1 MPSHSHCSRVRT
13 LARSIV
19 AIAVFITGLLTLA
32 PVSGRASDDRVDET
46 VVAAIKLEGFQN
58 SQVMDTLS
66 WLSDVYGPRLTGS
79 DNLRHAAEWA
89 RDRMKTWGLA
99 NAALEPYGMSFRGWM
114 LERFSLDMIEP
125 QYMRIY
131 GYPMAWSPPLAAP
144 LVSTPIVVE
153 IKSKEDF
160 DKYRGK
166 LRGAVVMNGRP
177 AETDIGFKPEAE
189 RLDEAA
195 LAKRSGEINPGKPA
209 SLQEEDQDF
218 GKVLDTLIEIQKFFA
233 SEGVAAVITASSIRE
248 DVRVSG
254 YYDHKWHTPFPSFVF
269 SREHYGRLLRML
281 DRKIPIK
288 LSLSLA
294 ARFTDNVEGFNVV
307 AEIPGSDPQLRK
319 QIVMLGGHL
328 DSWHTGTGA
337 TDNGAGCAAA
347 MEAVRILESI
357 GVKPRRTIR
366 VALWS
371 GEEQDYFGSRGYV
384 AKHFGSTAT
393 AERKPEHAT
402 LAAYF
407 NVDNGAG
414 RIRGINLQGN
424 EAARPIFDEWL
435 RPFAYLGAT
444 TVTTLNS
451 GGTDHMLFNAVG
463 LPGFQFIQD
472 PLNYESRTHHS
483 SLDVYEEAPPDDLK
497 QGAVIL
503 ASFVYHAAM
512 RDQMLPR
519 PKVAGTRK

>member
-1 MPSHSHCSRVRT
+1 MPSHSA
-13 LARSIV
+13 ARATV
-19 AIAVFITGLLTLA
+19 AIAVFMTVLLALA
-32 PVSGRASDDRVDET
+32 PVDGRASTERVDET

-58 SQVMDTLS
+58 SEVMDTLS

-79 DNLRHAAEWA
+79 DNLRRAAEWA

-99 NAALEPYGMSFRGWM
+99 NAALEPYAMSFRGWT

-144 LVSTPIVVE
+144 LTGTPIVVD
-153 IKSKEDF
+153 IKSKADF

-177 AETDIGFKPEAE
+177 GAADIGFTPEAE

-195 LAKRSGEINPGKPA
+195 LTKRSAEISPGTPA
-209 SLQEEDQDF
+209 SLQEEDEDF
-218 GKVLDTLIEIQKFFA
+218 NQMLDSQIEIQKFFA

-254 YYDHKWHTPFPSFVF
+254 YYDHKWHAPFPSFVF
-269 SREHYGRLLRML
+269 SREHYGRLIRML
-281 DRKIPIK
+281 DKKIPVT
-288 LSLSLA
+288 LSLSLS

-307 AEIPGSDPQLRK
+307 AEIPGSDPQLRS
-319 QIVMLGGHL
+319 QVVMLGGHL

-347 MEAVRILESI
+347 MEAVRILQSI

-384 AKHFGSTAT
+384 ARHFGNTAT
-393 AERKPEHAT
+393 GERKPEHAT

-407 NVDNGAG
+407 NLDNGAG

-424 EAARPIFDEWL
+424 EAARPIFEEWL

-451 GGTDHMLFNAVG
+451 GGTDHVLFNAVG

-472 PLNYESRTHHS
+472 PLNYGSRTHHS

-497 QGAVIL
+497 QASVIL

-512 RDQMLPR
+512 RDDMLPR
-519 PKVAGTRK
+519 PKLAGPHK

>member
-1 MPSHSHCSRVRT
+1 MPSRSA
-13 LARSIV
+13 ARSIL
-19 AIAVFITGLLTLA
+19 AIFVFITVLLALA
-32 PVSGRASDDRVDET
+32 PVHGRAAGERVDET
-46 VVAAIKLEGFQN
+46 VIAAIKLEGFQH

-79 DNLRHAAEWA
+79 DNFRRAGEWA

-99 NAALEPYGMSFRGWM
+99 NGALEPYAMTFRGWT

-131 GYPMAWSPPLAAP
+131 GYPMAWSPSLAAP
-144 LVSTPIVVE
+144 LIGTPIVVE
-153 IKSKEDF
+153 IKSKDDF

-166 LRGAVVMNGRP
+166 LRGAMVMNGRP
-177 AETDIGFKPEAE
+177 AVADIGFKAEAQ

-195 LAKRSGEINPGKPA
+195 LTKQSGEINPGKPA
-209 SLQEEDQDF
+209 SLQEEDEEYT
-218 GKVLDTLIEIQKFFA
+218 KSLDAQVEILKFFA
-233 SEGVAAVITASSIRE
+233 SEGAAALITASSIAE

-269 SREHYGRLLRML
+269 SREHYGRLIRML

-288 LSLSLA
+288 LSLSLS
-294 ARFTDNVEGFNVV
+294 ARFTDNVEGVNVV
-307 AEIPGSDPQLRK
+307 AEIPGSDPQLRD
-319 QIVMLGGHL
+319 QVVMLGGHL
-328 DSWHTGTGA
+328 DSWHAATGA
-337 TDNGAGCAAA
+337 TDNGAGCAVA

-357 GVKPRRTIR
+357 GAKPRRTIR
-366 VALWS
+366 VVLWS

-384 AKHFGSTAT
+384 AKHFGNPAT

-407 NVDNGAG
+407 NLDNGAG

-424 EAARPIFDEWL
+424 EAARPIFEEWL

-451 GGTDHMLFNAVG
+451 GGTDHVLFNAVG

-472 PLNYESRTHHS
+472 PLNYDSRVHHS

-497 QGAVIL
+497 QASVIL

-512 RDQMLPR
+512 RDEMLPR
-519 PKVAGTRK
+519 PKLAVPKK

>member
-1 MPSHSHCSRVRT
+1 MPSQSA
-13 LARSIV
+13 ARATV
-19 AIAVFITGLLTLA
+19 AIAVFITALLA
-32 PVSGRASDDRVDET
+32 FVPVTGRASAERVDET

-99 NAALEPYGMSFRGWM
+99 NAALEPYAMSFRGWT

-144 LVSTPIVVE
+144 LTATPIVVD

-177 AETDIGFKPEAE
+177 AAADIGFKPEAE
-189 RLDEAA
+189 RLDEGA
-195 LAKRSGEINPGKPA
+195 LTKQSAEISPGKPA
-209 SLQEEDQDF
+209 SLQEEDEDF
-218 GKVLDTLIEIQKFFA
+218 NRGLDSQIDIQKFFA

-248 DVRVSG
+248 DVRVAG
-254 YYDHKWHTPFPSFVF
+254 YYDQKWHTPFPSFVF
-269 SREHYGRLLRML
+269 SREHYGRLIRML
-281 DRKIPIK
+281 DKKIPVK
-288 LSLSLA
+288 LSLSLS

-307 AEIPGSDPQLRK
+307 AEIPGSDPQLRS
-319 QIVMLGGHL
+319 QVVMLGGHL

-347 MEAVRILESI
+347 MEAVRILQSI

-384 AKHFGSTAT
+384 ARHFGNTAT
-393 AERKPEHAT
+393 GERKPEHAT

-407 NVDNGAG
+407 NLDNGAG

-424 EAARPIFDEWL
+424 EAARPIFEEWL

-451 GGTDHMLFNAVG
+451 GGTDHVLFNAVG

-472 PLNYESRTHHS
+472 PLNYESRAHHS

-497 QGAVIL
+497 QASVIL

-512 RDQMLPR
+512 RDDMLPR
-519 PKVAGTRK
+519 PKLAGPHK

>member
-1 MPSHSHCSRVRT
+1 MPSQSA
-13 LARSIV
+13 ARATV
-19 AIAVFITGLLTLA
+19 AIAVFITALLA
-32 PVSGRASDDRVDET
+32 FVPVTGRASAERVDET

-99 NAALEPYGMSFRGWM
+99 NAALEPYAMSFRGWT

-144 LVSTPIVVE
+144 LTATPIVVD

-177 AETDIGFKPEAE
+177 AAADIGFKPEAE
-189 RLDEAA
+189 RLDEGA
-195 LAKRSGEINPGKPA
+195 LTKQSAEISPGKPA
-209 SLQEEDQDF
+209 SLQEEDEDF
-218 GKVLDTLIEIQKFFA
+218 NRGLDSQIDIQKFFA

-248 DVRVSG
+248 DVRVAG
-254 YYDHKWHTPFPSFVF
+254 YYDQKWHTPFPSFVF
-269 SREHYGRLLRML
+269 SREHYGRLIRML
-281 DRKIPIK
+281 DKQIPVK
-288 LSLSLA
+288 LSLSLS

-307 AEIPGSDPQLRK
+307 AEIPGSDPQLRS
-319 QIVMLGGHL
+319 QVVMLGGHL

-347 MEAVRILESI
+347 MEAVRILQSI

-384 AKHFGSTAT
+384 AKHFGNPAT

-407 NVDNGAG
+407 NLDNGAG

-424 EAARPIFDEWL
+424 EAARPIFEEWL

-451 GGTDHMLFNAVG
+451 GGTDHVLFNAVG

-472 PLNYESRTHHS
+472 PLNYESRAHHS

-497 QGAVIL
+497 QASVIL

-512 RDQMLPR
+512 RDDMLPR
-519 PKVAGTRK
+519 PKLAGPHK

>member
-1 MPSHSHCSRVRT
+1 MRSHSA
-13 LARSIV
+13 ARSIV
-19 AIAVFITGLLTLA
+19 ALAVFITVLLGLA
-32 PVSGRASDDRVDET
+32 PVSGRASAERVDET
-46 VVAAIKLEGFQN
+46 VVAAIKLEGFQD

-99 NAALEPYGMSFRGWM
+99 NTALEPYGMPVRGWT

-131 GYPMAWSPPLAAP
+131 GYPMAWSPSLAAP
-144 LVSTPIVVE
+144 LVGTPIVVD

-160 DKYRGK
+160 DKYRGT

-177 AETDIGFKPEAE
+177 GESDIGFKPEAE

-195 LAKRSGEINPGKPA
+195 LTKQSGEINPGKPA
-209 SLQEEDQDF
+209 SLQEEDEDF
-218 GKVLDTLIEIQKFFA
+218 GKVLDRQVEILKFFA
-233 SEGVAAVITASSIRE
+233 SEGVGAVVTASSIRE

-254 YYDHKWHTPFPSFVF
+254 YYDQKWHAPFPSFVF
-269 SREHYGRLLRML
+269 SREHYGRLIRML
-281 DRKIPIK
+281 DKKIPVK
-288 LSLSLA
+288 LSLSLST
-294 ARFTDNVEGFNVV
+294 RFTDNVEGFNVV
-307 AEIPGSDPQLRK
+307 AEIPGSDPQLRN
-319 QIVMLGGHL
+319 QVVMLGGHL

-366 VALWS
+366 VVLWT

-384 AKHFGSTAT
+384 AKHFGNPAT
-393 AERKPEHAT
+393 TEHKPEHAT

-407 NVDNGAG
+407 NLDNGAG

-424 EAARPIFDEWL
+424 EAARPIFAEWL

-472 PLNYESRTHHS
+472 PLNYDSRTHHS

-497 QGAVIL
+497 QASVIL

-512 RDQMLPR
+512 RDEMLPR
-519 PKVAGTRK
+519 PKAARLSK

>member
-1 MPSHSHCSRVRT
+1 MPSHPA
-13 LARSIV
+13 ARATV
-19 AIAVFITGLLTLA
+19 TMAVFITVVLA
-32 PVSGRASDDRVDET
+32 PVAGRASAERVDET

-79 DNLRHAAEWA
+79 DNLRLAAEWA

-99 NAALEPYGMSFRGWM
+99 NAALEPYAMSFRGWT

-131 GYPMAWSPPLAAP
+131 GYPMAWSPPLTAP
-144 LVSTPIVVE
+144 LTGTPVVVD
-153 IKSKEDF
+153 IKSKADF

-177 AETDIGFKPEAE
+177 AGADIGFKPEAE

-195 LAKRSGEINPGKPA
+195 LTKQSAEISPGKPA
-209 SLQEEDQDF
+209 SLQEEDEDF
-218 GKVLDTLIEIQKFFA
+218 NQALDSQIEIQKFFA

-254 YYDHKWHTPFPSFVF
+254 YYDHKWHAPFPSFVF
-269 SREHYGRLLRML
+269 SREHYGRLIRML
-281 DRKIPIK
+281 DKKIPVT
-288 LSLSLA
+288 LSLSLS

-307 AEIPGSDPQLRK
+307 AEIPGSDPQLRS
-319 QIVMLGGHL
+319 QVVMLGGHL

-347 MEAVRILESI
+347 MEAVRILQSI

-366 VALWS
+366 VALWT

-384 AKHFGSTAT
+384 ARHFGNTASG
-393 AERKPEHAT
+393 ERKPEHAT

-407 NVDNGAG
+407 NLDNGAG

-451 GGTDHMLFNAVG
+451 GGTDHVLFNAVG

-497 QGAVIL
+497 QASVIL

-512 RDQMLPR
+512 RDDMLPR
-519 PKVAGTRK
+519 PKLAGPHK

>member
-1 MPSHSHCSRVRT
+1 MLSRSSTRPIIT
-13 LARSIV
+13 
-19 AIAVFITGLLTLA
+19 IAAFITVSLALA
-32 PVSGRASDDRVDET
+32 PVKGRAAAERVDET
-46 VVAAIKLEGFQN
+46 VIAAIKLEGFQN
-58 SQVMDTLS
+58 SEVMDTLS

-79 DNLRHAAEWA
+79 DNLRRAGEWA
-89 RDRMKTWGLA
+89 RDRMKTWGLG
-99 NAALEPYGMSFRGWM
+99 NPALEPFGMSLRGWT

-144 LVSTPIVVE
+144 VIATPIVVE
-153 IKSKEDF
+153 VKSKEDF

-177 AETDIGFKPEAE
+177 AAADIGFTPEAE

-195 LAKRSGEINPGKPA
+195 LTKKSGEINPGKPG
-209 SLQEEDQDF
+209 SLREEDEDF
-218 GKVLDTLIEIQKFFA
+218 NKVLDTQVEIQKFFA
-233 SEGVAAVITASSIRE
+233 TEGVAAVIAASSIRE

-254 YYDHKWHTPFPSFVF
+254 YYDHKWHVPFPSFVF
-269 SREHYGRLLRML
+269 SREHYGRLVRML
-281 DRKIPIK
+281 DKKIPVK
-288 LSLSLA
+288 LSLSLS
-294 ARFTDNVEGFNVV
+294 ARFTENVEGFNVV
-307 AEIPGSDPQLRK
+307 AEIPGSDPQLRH
-319 QIVMLGGHL
+319 QVVMLGGHL

-347 MEAVRILESI
+347 MEAVRILERI

-366 VALWS
+366 VVLWS

-384 AKHFGSTAT
+384 AKHFGNPAT

-407 NVDNGAG
+407 NLDNGAG

-424 EAARPIFDEWL
+424 EAARPILEEWL

-451 GGTDHMLFNAVG
+451 GGTDHVLFNAVG

-497 QGAVIL
+497 QASVIL

-512 RDQMLPR
+512 RDEMLPR
-519 PKVAGTRK
+519 PKLAGSNK

>member
-1 MPSHSHCSRVRT
+1 MPSHPA
-13 LARSIV
+13 ARATV
-19 AIAVFITGLLTLA
+19 TMAVFITVVLA
-32 PVSGRASDDRVDET
+32 PVAGRASAERVDET

-79 DNLRHAAEWA
+79 DNLRLAAEWA

-99 NAALEPYGMSFRGWM
+99 NTALEPYGISFRGWT

-131 GYPMAWSPPLAAP
+131 GYPMAWSPPLTAP
-144 LVSTPIVVE
+144 LTGTPVVVD
-153 IKSKEDF
+153 IKSKADF

-177 AETDIGFKPEAE
+177 AGADIGFKPEAE

-195 LAKRSGEINPGKPA
+195 LTKQSAEISPGKPA
-209 SLQEEDQDF
+209 SLQEEDEDF
-218 GKVLDTLIEIQKFFA
+218 NQALDSQIEIQKFFA

-254 YYDHKWHTPFPSFVF
+254 YYDQKWHTPFPSFVF
-269 SREHYGRLLRML
+269 SREHYGRLIRML
-281 DRKIPIK
+281 DKKIPVK
-288 LSLSLA
+288 LSLSLS

-307 AEIPGSDPQLRK
+307 AEIPGSDPQLRS
-319 QIVMLGGHL
+319 QVVMLGGHL

-347 MEAVRILESI
+347 MEAVRILQSI

-366 VALWS
+366 VALWT

-384 AKHFGSTAT
+384 ARHFGNTAT
-393 AERKPEHAT
+393 GERKPEHAT

-407 NVDNGAG
+407 NLDNGAG

-424 EAARPIFDEWL
+424 EAARSIVDEWL

-444 TVTTLNS
+444 TVTTLNA
-451 GGTDHMLFNAVG
+451 GGTDHMPFTAVG

-472 PLNYESRTHHS
+472 PLNYGSRTHHS

-497 QGAVIL
+497 QAAVIL

-512 RDQMLPR
+512 RDEMLPR
-519 PKVAGTRK
+519 PKPAGASK

>member
-1 MPSHSHCSRVRT
+1 MPSHPA
-13 LARSIV
+13 ARATV
-19 AIAVFITGLLTLA
+19 ATAVFITGLLALA
-32 PVSGRASDDRVDET
+32 PVAGRASAERVDET

-66 WLSDVYGPRLTGS
+66 WLSDVHGPRLTGS
-79 DNLRHAAEWA
+79 DNLRRAGEWA

-99 NAALEPYGMSFRGWM
+99 NAALEPYAMSFRGWT

-131 GYPMAWSPPLAAP
+131 GYPMAWSPPLTAP
-144 LVSTPIVVE
+144 LTGTPVVVD
-153 IKSKEDF
+153 IKSKADF

-177 AETDIGFKPEAE
+177 AGADIGFKPEAE

-195 LAKRSGEINPGKPA
+195 LTKQSAEINPGKPA
-209 SLQEEDQDF
+209 SLQEEDEDF
-218 GKVLDTLIEIQKFFA
+218 NQALDSQIEIQKFFA

-254 YYDHKWHTPFPSFVF
+254 YYDHKWHAPFPSFVF
-269 SREHYGRLLRML
+269 SREHYGRLIRML
-281 DRKIPIK
+281 DKKIPVT
-288 LSLSLA
+288 LSLSLS

-307 AEIPGSDPQLRK
+307 AEIPGSDPQLRS
-319 QIVMLGGHL
+319 QVVMLGGHL

-347 MEAVRILESI
+347 MEAVRILQSI

-366 VALWS
+366 VALWT

-384 AKHFGSTAT
+384 ARHFGNIAT
-393 AERKPEHAT
+393 GERKPEHAT

-407 NVDNGAG
+407 NLDNGAG

-424 EAARPIFDEWL
+424 EAARSIVDEWL

-451 GGTDHMLFNAVG
+451 GGTDHMPFTAVG

-472 PLNYESRTHHS
+472 PLNYGSRTHHS

-497 QGAVIL
+497 QASVIL

-512 RDQMLPR
+512 RDDMLPR
-519 PKVAGTRK
+519 PKLAAPNK

>member
-1 MPSHSHCSRVRT
+1 M
-13 LARSIV
+13 
-19 AIAVFITGLLTLA
+19 
-32 PVSGRASDDRVDET
+32 
-46 VVAAIKLEGFQN
+46 
-58 SQVMDTLS
+58 
-66 WLSDVYGPRLTGS
+66 
-79 DNLRHAAEWA
+79 
-89 RDRMKTWGLA
+89 
-99 NAALEPYGMSFRGWM
+99 
-114 LERFSLDMIEP
+114 
-125 QYMRIY
+125 
-131 GYPMAWSPPLAAP
+131 
-144 LVSTPIVVE
+144 
-153 IKSKEDF
+153 
-160 DKYRGK
+160 
-166 LRGAVVMNGRP
+166 
-177 AETDIGFKPEAE
+177 
-189 RLDEAA
+189 
-195 LAKRSGEINPGKPA
+195 
-209 SLQEEDQDF
+209 
-218 GKVLDTLIEIQKFFA
+218 
-233 SEGVAAVITASSIRE
+233 
-248 DVRVSG
+248 SG

-269 SREHYGRLLRML
+269 SREHYGRLIRML
-281 DRKIPIK
+281 DKKIPIK
-288 LSLSLA
+288 LSLSLS

-307 AEIPGSDPQLRK
+307 AEIPGSDPQLRN

-347 MEAVRILESI
+347 MEAVRILETI

-384 AKHFGSTAT
+384 AKHFGNPAT

-407 NVDNGAG
+407 NLDNGAG

-451 GGTDHMLFNAVG
+451 GGTDHVLFNAVG

-472 PLNYESRTHHS
+472 PLNYASRAHHS

-497 QGAVIL
+497 QASVIL

-512 RDQMLPR
+512 RDEMLPR
-519 PKVAGTRK
+519 PKLAGPNK

>member
-1 MPSHSHCSRVRT
+1 MT
-13 LARSIV
+13 LV
-19 AIAVFITGLLTLA
+19 LVLA
-32 PVSGRASDDRVDET
+32 PLYARAPAERVDEA
-46 VVAAIKLEGFQN
+46 VIAAIKVEGFQH

-79 DNLRHAAEWA
+79 DNLRHAGEWA
-89 RDRMKTWGLA
+89 RDRMTAWGLT
-99 NAALEPYGMSFRGWM
+99 NAALEPHGTSSRGWT

-131 GYPMAWSPPLAAP
+131 GYPMAWSPALAAA
-144 LVSTPIVVE
+144 LVGTPVIVD
-153 IKSKEDF
+153 IKSKDDF

-166 LRGAVVMNGRP
+166 LRGSIVMNGRP
-177 AETDIGFKPEAE
+177 AVADIGFKPEAE
-189 RLDEAA
+189 RLDDAA
-195 LAKRSGEINPGKPA
+195 LAKRSGEISPGERG
-209 SLQEEDQDF
+209 SLKDEDEDF
-218 GKVLDTLIEIQKFFA
+218 NKALDTQVEIQKFFA
-233 SEGVAAVITASSIRE
+233 SEGVGAVITASSIRE

-254 YYDHKWHTPFPSFVF
+254 YYDHKWHVPFPSFVF
-269 SREHYGRLLRML
+269 SREHYGRVIRML
-281 DRKIPIK
+281 DKKIPVK
-288 LSLSLA
+288 LSLSLS
-294 ARFTDNVEGFNVV
+294 ARFSDNIEGFNVV
-307 AEIPGSDPQLRK
+307 AEIAGSDPQVRG
-319 QIVMLGGHL
+319 QVVMLGGHL

-347 MEAVRILESI
+347 MEAVRILQTL

-384 AKHFGSTAT
+384 AKHFGNPAT
-393 AERKPEHAT
+393 SERTPEQAT

-407 NVDNGAG
+407 NLDNGAG

-424 EAARPIFDEWL
+424 EAARPIFEEWL

-451 GGTDHMLFNAVG
+451 GGTDHVVFNAVG

-472 PLNYESRTHHS
+472 PLNYDSRTHHT

-497 QGAVIL
+497 QASVIL

-512 RDQMLPR
+512 RDDMLPR
-519 PKVAGTRK
+519 PKVATR

>member
-1 MPSHSHCSRVRT
+1 MQSRSV
-13 LARSIV
+13 ARSIL
-19 AIAVFITGLLTLA
+19 AIAVSINALLALA
-32 PVSGRASDDRVDET
+32 PATGRASGEQVDES

-79 DNLRHAAEWA
+79 DNLRRAAEWA
-89 RDRMKTWGLA
+89 RDRMRTWGLA
-99 NAALEPYGMSFRGWM
+99 NTALEPYGMSFRGWT
-114 LERFSLDMIEP
+114 LERFSLDMVEP

-131 GYPMAWSPPLAAP
+131 GYPLAWSPPLVAP
-144 LVSTPIVVE
+144 LIATPIVVE
-153 IKSKEDF
+153 VKSKEDF

-177 AETDIGFKPEAE
+177 AAADIGFKPEAE
-189 RLDEAA
+189 RFDDAA
-195 LAKRSGEINPGKPA
+195 LTKQSAEINPGKPA
-209 SLQEEDQDF
+209 SLREEDEDF
-218 GKVLDTLIEIQKFFA
+218 DKSLESMVEIQKFFA
-233 SEGVAAVITASSIRE
+233 SEGVAAVITASSIGE

-254 YYDHKWHTPFPSFVF
+254 YYDHKWRPPFPSFVF
-269 SREHYGRLLRML
+269 SREHYGRLMRML
-281 DRKIPIK
+281 DKQIPIK
-288 LSLSLA
+288 ISLSLS
-294 ARFTDNVEGFNVV
+294 ARFTENVEGFNVI
-307 AEIPGSDPQLRK
+307 AEIPGSDPQLRN
-319 QIVMLGGHL
+319 QVVMLGGHL

-337 TDNGAGCAAA
+337 TDNAAGCAAA
-347 MEAVRILESI
+347 MEAVRILNSI

-384 AKHFGSTAT
+384 AKHFGNTAT
-393 AERKPEHAT
+393 AERRPEHAT

-407 NVDNGAG
+407 NLDNGAG

-424 EAARPIFDEWL
+424 EAARPIFVEWL

-472 PLNYESRTHHS
+472 PLNYDSRTHHS

-497 QGAVIL
+497 QASVIL

-512 RDQMLPR
+512 RDEMLPR
-519 PKVAGTRK
+519 PKIAGPHK

>member
-1 MPSHSHCSRVRT
+1 MPFRPT
-13 LARSIV
+13 ARPITAV
-19 AIAVFITGLLTLA
+19 AVFITVALTH
-32 PVSGRASDDRVDET
+32 PPISGRASAERVDEA
-46 VVAAIKLEGFQN
+46 VIAAIKLEGFQH

-79 DNLRHAAEWA
+79 DNLRHAGEWA
-89 RDRMKTWGLA
+89 RDRMKTWGLV
-99 NAALEPYGMSFRGWM
+99 NAALESYEMPFRGWT

-131 GYPMAWSPPLAAP
+131 GYPLAWSPPLAAP
-144 LVSTPIVVE
+144 LVGTPIVVD
-153 IKSKEDF
+153 IKSKADF

-166 LRGAVVMNGRP
+166 LKGALVMNGRP
-177 AETDIGFKPEAE
+177 AGGDIGFKPEAE
-189 RLDEAA
+189 RLDDAA
-195 LAKRSGEINPGKPA
+195 LTKQSGEINPGERG
-209 SLQEEDQDF
+209 SLQEEDEDF
-218 GKVLDTLIEIQKFFA
+218 NKGLDAQVEIQKFFA
-233 SEGVAAVITASSIRE
+233 TEGVGAVITASSIRE

-254 YYDHKWHTPFPSFVF
+254 YYDHKWHVPYPSFVF
-269 SREHYGRLLRML
+269 SREHYGRLIRML

-288 LSLSLA
+288 LSLSLS
-294 ARFTDNVEGFNVV
+294 ARFTDNVENFNVV
-307 AEIPGSDPQLRK
+307 AEIPGSDPQLRN
-319 QIVMLGGHL
+319 QVVMLGGHL

-347 MEAVRILESI
+347 MEAVRILQSI

-366 VALWS
+366 VVLWS

-384 AKHFGSTAT
+384 AKHFGNPAT
-393 AERKPEHAT
+393 GERKPEHAT

-407 NVDNGAG
+407 NLDNGAG

-424 EAARPIFDEWL
+424 EAARSIFEEWL

-451 GGTDHMLFNAVG
+451 GGTDHVLFNAVG

-472 PLNYESRTHHS
+472 PLNYDSRTHHS

-497 QGAVIL
+497 QASVIL

-512 RDQMLPR
+512 RDEMLPR
-519 PKVAGTRK
+519 PKPAGPAR

>member
-1 MPSHSHCSRVRT
+1 MPPRSAV
-13 LARSIV
+13 RSIL
-19 AIAVFITGLLTLA
+19 AIAVFIIVSITLA
-32 PVSGRASDDRVDET
+32 PVSGRASAERVDET
-46 VVAAIKLEGFQN
+46 VVAAIKLEGFQH

-79 DNLRHAAEWA
+79 DNLRRAGEWA
-89 RDRMKTWGLA
+89 RDRMTKWGLG
-99 NAALEPYGMSFRGWM
+99 NAALEPYGMSFRGWT

-131 GYPMAWSPPLAAP
+131 GYPMAWSPPTAAP
-144 LVSTPIVVE
+144 LTGTPIVVE

-166 LRGAVVMNGRP
+166 LRGALVMNGRP
-177 AETDIGFKPEAE
+177 DAGDIGFKPEAE
-189 RLDEAA
+189 RLDEEA
-195 LAKRSGEINPGKPA
+195 LKKQSGEINPGEPA
-209 SLQEEDQDF
+209 SLQEEEDDF
-218 GKVLDTLIEIQKFFA
+218 NKGLEKQVEILKFLA

-254 YYDHKWHTPFPSFVF
+254 YYDQKWHAPFPSFVF
-269 SREHYGRLLRML
+269 SREHYGRVMRML
-281 DRKIPIK
+281 DRKIPVK
-288 LSLSLA
+288 LSLSLS
-294 ARFTDNVEGFNVV
+294 ARFTENVEGFNVV
-307 AEIPGSDPQLRK
+307 AEIPGSDPQLRN
-319 QIVMLGGHL
+319 QVVMLGGHL

-366 VALWS
+366 VALWT
-371 GEEQDYFGSRGYV
+371 GEEQDYFGSLGYV
-384 AKHFGSTAT
+384 TKHFGNPAT
-393 AERKPEHAT
+393 AERRPEHAT

-407 NVDNGAG
+407 NLDNGAG

-451 GGTDHMLFNAVG
+451 GGTDHMPFNAVG

-497 QGAVIL
+497 QASVIL

-512 RDQMLPR
+512 RDEMLPR
-519 PKVAGTRK
+519 PKLAGPAK

>member
-1 MPSHSHCSRVRT
+1 MPSHPA
-13 LARSIV
+13 ARATV
-19 AIAVFITGLLTLA
+19 ATAVFITGLLALA
-32 PVSGRASDDRVDET
+32 PVAGRASAERVDET

-79 DNLRHAAEWA
+79 DNLRRAAEWA

-99 NAALEPYGMSFRGWM
+99 NAALEPYAMSFRGWT

-131 GYPMAWSPPLAAP
+131 GYPMAWSPPLTAP
-144 LVSTPIVVE
+144 LTGTPVVVD
-153 IKSKEDF
+153 IKSKADF

-177 AETDIGFKPEAE
+177 AGADIGFKPEAE

-195 LAKRSGEINPGKPA
+195 LTKQSAEISPGKPA
-209 SLQEEDQDF
+209 SLQEEDEDF
-218 GKVLDTLIEIQKFFA
+218 NQALDSQIEIQKFFA

-254 YYDHKWHTPFPSFVF
+254 YYDQKWHAPFPSFVF
-269 SREHYGRLLRML
+269 SREHYGRLIRML
-281 DRKIPIK
+281 DKKIPVT
-288 LSLSLA
+288 LSLSLS

-307 AEIPGSDPQLRK
+307 AEIPGSDPQLRS
-319 QIVMLGGHL
+319 QVVMLGGHL

-347 MEAVRILESI
+347 MEAVRILQSI

-366 VALWS
+366 VALWT

-384 AKHFGSTAT
+384 ARHFGNIAT
-393 AERKPEHAT
+393 GERKPEHAT

-407 NVDNGAG
+407 NLDNGAG

-424 EAARPIFDEWL
+424 EAARPIFEEWL

-451 GGTDHMLFNAVG
+451 GGTDHVLFNAVG

-472 PLNYESRTHHS
+472 PLNYGSRTHHS
-483 SLDVYEEAPPDDLK
+483 SLDVYEEAPPGDLK
-497 QGAVIL
+497 QAAVIL

-512 RDQMLPR
+512 RDEMLPR
-519 PKVAGTRK
+519 PKAAGASK

>member
-1 MPSHSHCSRVRT
+1 MPFRSASS
-13 LARSIV
+13 SIV
-19 AIAVFITGLLTLA
+19 AIAILIIVSLARA
-32 PVSGRASDDRVDET
+32 PVSGRTSAERVDEA
-46 VVAAIKLEGFQN
+46 VVAAIKVEGFQN

-66 WLSDVYGPRLTGS
+66 WLSDVHGPRLTGS
-79 DNLRHAAEWA
+79 DNLRRAGEWA

-99 NAALEPYGMSFRGWM
+99 NAALEPYGMSFRGWT
-114 LERFSLDMIEP
+114 LERFSLEMIEP

-131 GYPMAWSPPLAAP
+131 GYPLAWSPPLAAP
-144 LVSTPIVVE
+144 LIGTPIVVD

-166 LRGAVVMNGRP
+166 LRGGVVMNGRP
-177 AETDIGFKPEAE
+177 GESDIGFKPEAE

-195 LAKRSGEINPGKPA
+195 LTKQSGEINPGKPA
-209 SLQEEDQDF
+209 SLQEEDEDYN
-218 GKVLDTLIEIQKFFA
+218 KALDKQVEILKFFA

-248 DVRVSG
+248 NVRVSG
-254 YYDHKWHTPFPSFVF
+254 YYDHKWNAPFPSFVF
-269 SREHYGRLLRML
+269 SREHYGRLVRML

-288 LSLSLA
+288 LSLSLS
-294 ARFTDNVEGFNVV
+294 ARFSDNVEGFNVI
-307 AEIPGSDPQLRK
+307 AEIPGSDPQLRN
-319 QIVMLGGHL
+319 QVVMLGGHL
-328 DSWHTGTGA
+328 DSWHAGTGA

-357 GVKPRRTIR
+357 GVRPRRTIR
-366 VALWS
+366 IALWT

-384 AKHFGSTAT
+384 TKHFGNPAT
-393 AERKPEHAT
+393 ADRKPEHAT
-402 LAAYF
+402 LSAYF
-407 NVDNGAG
+407 NLDNGAG

-424 EAARPIFDEWL
+424 EAARSIVDEWL

-444 TVTTLNS
+444 TVTTLNA
-451 GGTDHMLFNAVG
+451 GGTDHMPFTAVG

-472 PLNYESRTHHS
+472 PLNYGSRTHHS

-497 QGAVIL
+497 QAAVIL

-512 RDQMLPR
+512 RDEMLPR
-519 PKVAGTRK
+519 PKPAGASK

>member
-1 MPSHSHCSRVRT
+1 MPSHPA
-13 LARSIV
+13 ARATV
-19 AIAVFITGLLTLA
+19 ATAVFITGLLALA
-32 PVSGRASDDRVDET
+32 PVAGRASAERVDET

-58 SQVMDTLS
+58 SEVMDTLS

-79 DNLRHAAEWA
+79 DNLRRAAEWA

-99 NAALEPYGMSFRGWM
+99 NAALEPYAMSFRGWT

-144 LVSTPIVVE
+144 LTGTPIVVD
-153 IKSKEDF
+153 IKSKADF

-166 LRGAVVMNGRP
+166 LRGGVVMNGRP
-177 AETDIGFKPEAE
+177 GESDIGFKPEAE

-195 LAKRSGEINPGKPA
+195 LTKQSAEISPGKPA
-209 SLQEEDQDF
+209 SLQEEDEDF
-218 GKVLDTLIEIQKFFA
+218 NQALDSQIEIQKFFA

-254 YYDHKWHTPFPSFVF
+254 YYDHKWHAPFPSFVF
-269 SREHYGRLLRML
+269 SREHYGRLIRML
-281 DRKIPIK
+281 DKKIPVT
-288 LSLSLA
+288 LSLSLS

-307 AEIPGSDPQLRK
+307 AEIPGSDPQLRS
-319 QIVMLGGHL
+319 QVVMLGGHL

-347 MEAVRILESI
+347 MEAVRILQSI

-366 VALWS
+366 VALWT

-384 AKHFGSTAT
+384 ARHFGNIAT
-393 AERKPEHAT
+393 GERKPEHAT

-407 NVDNGAG
+407 NLDNGAG

-424 EAARPIFDEWL
+424 EAARPIFEEWL

-451 GGTDHMLFNAVG
+451 GGTDHVLFNAVG

-497 QGAVIL
+497 QASVIL

-512 RDQMLPR
+512 RDDMLPR
-519 PKVAGTRK
+519 PKLAGPHK

>member
-1 MPSHSHCSRVRT
+1 MPFRSTARPI
-13 LARSIV
+13 LALSVFV
-19 AIAVFITGLLTLA
+19 AVSLA
-32 PVSGRASDDRVDET
+32 LEPVARGASAERVDET
-46 VVAAIKLEGFQN
+46 VIAAIKLEGFQH
-58 SQVMDTLS
+58 SQVMETLS

-79 DNLRHAAEWA
+79 DNLRRAGEWA
-89 RDRMKTWGLA
+89 RDRMKTWGLG
-99 NAALEPYGMSFRGWM
+99 NAALEPYAMSFRGWT

-131 GYPMAWSPPLAAP
+131 GYPLAWSPPLAAP
-144 LVSTPIVVE
+144 LIATPIVVE
-153 IKSKEDF
+153 VKSKGDF

-177 AETDIGFKPEAE
+177 ADADMSFTPEAV

-195 LAKRSGEINPGKPA
+195 LAKQSGAINPGKPA
-209 SLQEEDQDF
+209 SLQEEDEEFTKQ
-218 GKVLDTLIEIQKFFA
+218 LDTQVEILKFFA
-233 SEGVAAVITASSIRE
+233 SEGVAALVTASSIRE

-254 YYDHKWHTPFPSFVF
+254 YYDHKWHAPFPSFVF
-269 SREHYGRLLRML
+269 SREHYGRLIRML
-281 DRKIPIK
+281 DKKIPVK
-288 LSLSLA
+288 LSLSLSS
-294 ARFTDNVEGFNVV
+294 RFTDNVEGFNVV
-307 AEIPGSDPQLRK
+307 AEIPGSDPQLRN
-319 QIVMLGGHL
+319 QVVMLGGHL

-347 MEAVRILESI
+347 MEAVRILQSI

-384 AKHFGSTAT
+384 AKHFGNPAT

-407 NVDNGAG
+407 NLDNGAG

-444 TVTTLNS
+444 TVTTLNT
-451 GGTDHMLFNAVG
+451 GGTDHVLFNAVG

-472 PLNYESRTHHS
+472 PLNYESRAHHS

-497 QGAVIL
+497 QASVIL

-512 RDQMLPR
+512 RDEMLPR
-519 PKVAGTRK
+519 PKSAAPTK

>member
-1 MPSHSHCSRVRT
+1 
-13 LARSIV
+13 
-19 AIAVFITGLLTLA
+19 
-32 PVSGRASDDRVDET
+32 
-46 VVAAIKLEGFQN
+46 
-58 SQVMDTLS
+58 
-66 WLSDVYGPRLTGS
+66 
-79 DNLRHAAEWA
+79 
-89 RDRMKTWGLA
+89 
-99 NAALEPYGMSFRGWM
+99 
-114 LERFSLDMIEP
+114 
-125 QYMRIY
+125 
-131 GYPMAWSPPLAAP
+131 
-144 LVSTPIVVE
+144 
-153 IKSKEDF
+153 
-160 DKYRGK
+160 
-166 LRGAVVMNGRP
+166 
-177 AETDIGFKPEAE
+177 
-189 RLDEAA
+189 
-195 LAKRSGEINPGKPA
+195 
-209 SLQEEDQDF
+209 
-218 GKVLDTLIEIQKFFA
+218 VLDTLVEIQKFFA

-288 LSLSLA
+288 LSLSLS

-307 AEIPGSDPQLRK
+307 AEIPGSDPQLRN

-497 QGAVIL
+497 QAAVIL

>member
-1 MPSHSHCSRVRT
+1 MPSAA
-13 LARSIV
+13 ARQIM
-19 AIAVFITGLLTLA
+19 AIAVVITASFALPSVT
-32 PVSGRASDDRVDET
+32 GRASSERVDET
-46 VVAAIKLEGFQN
+46 VVAAIKLEGFQD

-79 DNLRHAAEWA
+79 DNLQRAAEWA

-99 NAALEPYGMSFRGWM
+99 NTALEPYGTSFRGWT

-144 LVSTPIVVE
+144 LVGTPILVDV
-153 IKSKEDF
+153 KSKADF
-160 DKYRGK
+160 DKYRGT

-177 AETDIGFKPEAE
+177 AGADIGFKPEAE
-189 RLDEAA
+189 RLEEAA
-195 LAKRSGEINPGKPA
+195 LTKQSAEINPGSPA
-209 SLQEEDQDF
+209 SLQEEDESF
-218 GKVLDTLIEIQKFFA
+218 AKSLDTQVEIQKFFA
-233 SEGVAAVITASSIRE
+233 SEGVGAVITASSIRE

-254 YYDHKWHTPFPSFVF
+254 YYDQKWHASFPSFVF
-269 SREHYGRLLRML
+269 SREHYGRLVRML
-281 DRKIPIK
+281 DKKIPVKIS
-288 LSLSLA
+288 LSLS

-307 AEIPGSDPQLRK
+307 AEIPGGDPQLRH

-328 DSWHTGTGA
+328 DSWHAGTGA

-357 GVKPRRTIR
+357 GVRPRRTIR
-366 VALWS
+366 VVLWS

-384 AKHFGSTAT
+384 AKHFGNTAT
-393 AERKPEHAT
+393 AARKPEHGT
-402 LAAYF
+402 LAGYF
-407 NVDNGAG
+407 NLDNGAG

-424 EAARPIFDEWL
+424 EAARPIFEEWL

-472 PLNYESRTHHS
+472 PLNYHSRTHHS

-497 QGAVIL
+497 QASVIL

-512 RDQMLPR
+512 RDDMLPR
-519 PKVAGTRK
+519 PKLGGPHK

>member
-1 MPSHSHCSRVRT
+1 MKRSALGAAIVAAAVVT
-13 LARSIV
+13 LAAQEPV
-19 AIAVFITGLLTLA
+19 NDAVIAQ
-32 PVSGRASDDRVDET
+32 
-46 VVAAIKLEGFQN
+46 IKTEGFQH

-79 DNLRHAAEWA
+79 DNLRLAAEWA

-99 NAALEPYGMSFRGWM
+99 NAALEPYAMSFRGWT

-144 LVSTPIVVE
+144 LTATPIVVD

-177 AETDIGFKPEAE
+177 AAADIGFKAEAE
-189 RLDEAA
+189 RLDEGA
-195 LAKRSGEINPGKPA
+195 LTKQSAEISPGKPA
-209 SLQEEDQDF
+209 SLQEEDEDF
-218 GKVLDTLIEIQKFFA
+218 NRGLDSQIDIQKFFA

-248 DVRVSG
+248 DVRVAG
-254 YYDHKWHTPFPSFVF
+254 YYDQKWHTPFPSFVF
-269 SREHYGRLLRML
+269 SREHYGRLIRML
-281 DRKIPIK
+281 DKKIPVK
-288 LSLSLA
+288 LSLSLS

-307 AEIPGSDPQLRK
+307 AEIPGSDPQLRS
-319 QIVMLGGHL
+319 QVVMLGGHL

-347 MEAVRILESI
+347 MEAVRILQSI

-366 VALWS
+366 VALWT

-384 AKHFGSTAT
+384 ARHFGNTAT
-393 AERKPEHAT
+393 GERKPEHAT

-407 NVDNGAG
+407 NLDNGAG

-424 EAARPIFDEWL
+424 EAARPIFEEWL

-451 GGTDHMLFNAVG
+451 GGTDHVLFNAVG

-472 PLNYESRTHHS
+472 PLNYESRAHHS

-497 QGAVIL
+497 QASVIL

-512 RDQMLPR
+512 RDDMLPR
-519 PKVAGTRK
+519 PKLAGPHK